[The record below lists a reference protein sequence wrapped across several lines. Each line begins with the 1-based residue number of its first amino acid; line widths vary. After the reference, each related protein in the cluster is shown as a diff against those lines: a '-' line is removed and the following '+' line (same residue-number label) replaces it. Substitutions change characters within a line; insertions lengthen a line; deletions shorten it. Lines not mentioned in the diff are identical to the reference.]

1 MFASSSSYVEVPGTL
16 LQLHVDIG
24 KQHWAQRSE
33 KGAFNQLRIAGPT
46 IFNGHSAAERS
57 VSNPTTPTAALKT

>member
-1 MFASSSSYVEVPGTL
+1 MFASPYVEVPGTL
-16 LQLHVDIG
+16 LQLHVDIA

-46 IFNGHSAAERS
+46 IFNGHSAALKQ